1 VMSESVQEIA
11 YTNSAAPHVD
21 NTTVEVNPPPR
32 RGNKL
37 FTVCIFILVVEMCER
52 LCYYTINGTFRN
64 YLEDCGA
71 HIDQSPATSLSSC
84 FSMLSYMFC
93 LLGGYIADNVWGR
106 YKTIFVFA
114 IVYCLGVCVVTLA
127 ASPSII
133 DTEISIVIYLLGA
146 FVLVALGT
154 GAIKPNVMNFG
165 AEQYDENDEEE
176 RKQQQTFFS
185 YFYLCINVGC
195 VFAYGYTV
203 NAATA
208 DAKTDQAGS
217 GFFRAYLIAAGAMLL
232 AAGAFLTGTPRYRS
246 LAGVDRKPMISV
258 IRRHLI
264 ASSKQSVRGTLSIIG
279 WICLALCIICVL
291 VGSLLYSFK
300 NVSTSLT
307 WVAFG
312 IAFLGCLL
320 LLVVHT
326 NNDFITALPLTE
338 DMMTSG
344 ISAADVRQAFA
355 CVPAIVCINLGF
367 NVPYNAMNNAYPAQ
381 ACQMN
386 TVVFGSQLNGAF
398 FTLGDAAAIIIFVP
412 IIEMLVYPALARC
425 RGREATRTEK
435 YTAGFTFCILAN
447 VVAAVIEYKRRAMSV
462 SDDPDFVLCP
472 EDLLNS
478 PSCTSTVP
486 SYWLSSCSPGASLPM
501 TNMSAFW
508 SFSPMVLTGLGE
520 ILVNPVI
527 YQYVFENAPASL
539 RSILQALNLVVA
551 GSISN
556 AVTAAL
562 GPLIPE
568 DFNEGHLVYY
578 FYANIVIGAL
588 SLVAFWVIAR
598 VQAIPETEERTGV
611 TSSLIASVNRG
622 SALLGQAG
630 GPAEGTGFGSQRR
643 SLLGST
649 VNSQSL

>member
-1 VMSESVQEIA
+1 MTQAGQVLA
-11 YTNSAAPHVD
+11 NTNSGAPQFDGSTTEAA
-21 NTTVEVNPPPR
+21 PPR
-32 RGNKL
+32 RRNKL
-37 FTVCIFILVVEMCER
+37 FTVCGFILVVEMCER

-64 YLEDCGA
+64 FLEDCGA
-71 HIDQSPATSLSSC
+71 HIDQSAATSLSSC

-93 LLGGYIADNVWGR
+93 LLGGYIADNVLGR

-114 IVYCLGVCVVTLA
+114 IVYCVGVCVVTYA
-127 ASPSII
+127 AYPSVI
-133 DTEISIVIYLLGA
+133 DTESSLNIYLLGS

-208 DAKTDQAGS
+208 GAALGRAGS
-217 GFFRAYLIAAGAMLL
+217 GFFHAYRIAAGAMLL
-232 AAGAFLTGTPRYRS
+232 AAGAFLLGTPRYRS
-246 LAGVDRKPMISV
+246 LAGVTRKPMISV
-258 IRRHLI
+258 IRRHLTTS
-264 ASSKQSVRGTLSIIG
+264 ARENARGTLSIIG
-279 WICLALCIICVL
+279 WICFALCIICVL
-291 VGSLLYSFK
+291 AGSLLYSNK
-300 NVSTSLT
+300 ALSTNLT
-307 WVAFG
+307 WAAFG
-312 IAFLGCLL
+312 IACLGCLL

-326 NNDFITALPLTE
+326 NNDFITALPVTE
-338 DMMTSG
+338 GMMTSG
-344 ISAADVRQAFA
+344 ISAADVRQALT

-381 ACQMN
+381 ACQMD
-386 TVVFGSQLNGAF
+386 TVVFGNQLNGAF

-412 IIEMLVYPALARC
+412 IIEMLIYPALARC
-425 RGREATRTEK
+425 RGREATRKEK

-447 VVAAVIEYKRRAMSV
+447 VVAAIIEYRRRAMSV
-462 SDDPDFVLCP
+462 SENPDFVLCP
-472 EDLLNS
+472 EELEGTDFCS
-478 PSCTSTVP
+478 ATTP
-486 SYWLSSCSPGASLPM
+486 SYWFSSCSPGASLPM

-508 SFSPMVLTGLGE
+508 GFLPMVLTGLGE
-520 ILVNPVI
+520 IFVNPVI

-568 DFNEGHLVYY
+568 DFNTGNLVYY
-578 FYANIVIGAL
+578 FYVNIVIGVL
-588 SLVAFWVIAR
+588 SLVAFWVIAH
-598 VQAIPETEERTGV
+598 VQEIPEAEGRTGV
-611 TSSLIASVNRG
+611 MSSVMASVNHG

-630 GPAEGTGFGSQRR
+630 SAVGGNGFGSQRR

-649 VNSQSL
+649 VNSQRL

>member
-1 VMSESVQEIA
+1 MGTKAATDVLLLLLPVHQRRVCVCLRLHRQRGHIGCYEISSWLGFLPSV
-11 YTNSAAPHVD
+11 PHRRRRHV
-21 NTTVEVNPPPR
+21 TGSRGLSLGHSTVPEFGWRHPEADDQCDASPPHHVREGEHSRYPVHHRLDLLCSVHHLRARWVPTVQLQKCVNE
-32 RGNKL
+32 L
-37 FTVCIFILVVEMCER
+37 
-52 LCYYTINGTFRN
+52 
-64 YLEDCGA
+64 D
-71 HIDQSPATSLSSC
+71 
-84 FSMLSYMFC
+84 
-93 LLGGYIADNVWGR
+93 LGG
-106 YKTIFVFA
+106 
-114 IVYCLGVCVVTLA
+114 L
-127 ASPSII
+127 
-133 DTEISIVIYLLGA
+133 
-146 FVLVALGT
+146 
-154 GAIKPNVMNFG
+154 
-165 AEQYDENDEEE
+165 
-176 RKQQQTFFS
+176 
-185 YFYLCINVGC
+185 
-195 VFAYGYTV
+195 
-203 NAATA
+203 
-208 DAKTDQAGS
+208 
-217 GFFRAYLIAAGAMLL
+217 
-232 AAGAFLTGTPRYRS
+232 
-246 LAGVDRKPMISV
+246 
-258 IRRHLI
+258 RH
-264 ASSKQSVRGTLSIIG
+264 
-279 WICLALCIICVL
+279 C
-291 VGSLLYSFK
+291 
-300 NVSTSLT
+300 
-307 WVAFG
+307 
-312 IAFLGCLL
+312 FLGCLL

-326 NNDFITALPLTE
+326 NNDFITALPVNE
-338 DMMTSG
+338 GMMTSG
-344 ISAADVRQAFA
+344 ISAADVRQALT
-355 CVPAIVCINLGF
+355 CVPAIVCVNLGF

-381 ACQMN
+381 ACQMD
-386 TVVFGSQLNGAF
+386 TVVFGKQLNGAF
-398 FTLGDAAAIIIFVP
+398 FTLGDAEAIIIFVP
-412 IIEMLVYPALARC
+412 IMEMLVYPALARC

-447 VVAAVIEYKRRAMSV
+447 VVAVVIELQRRAMSV

-472 EDLLNS
+472 EHFINNTKHCTNS
-478 PSCTSTVP
+478 IPSNHTP
-486 SYWLSSCSPGASLPM
+486 SYWLSSCSPGSSLPM

-527 YQYVFENAPASL
+527 YQYVFENTPASL